1 MTNSNSIIVE
11 DVTNLYNRLVDQ
23 HRKLDKEI
31 TDLYNYYQKI
41 GHKNDQRI
49 KALKMNKLHLKDEI
63 EEIKSNL
70 QILISQ

>member
-1 MTNSNSIIVE
+1 MTNQSNKILE
-11 DVTNLYNRLVDQ
+11 DVTNLYNRLVDE

-31 TDLYNYYQKI
+31 TDLQSSY
-41 GHKNDQRI
+41 GSDQQI

-70 QILISQ
+70 QTLISQ

>member
-1 MTNSNSIIVE
+1 MTNQSNKILE
-11 DVTNLYNRLVDQ
+11 DVTHLYNRLVDE

-31 TDLYNYYQKI
+31 TDLYNSL
-41 GHKNDQRI
+41 GSDHKI

-70 QILISQ
+70 QTLISQ

>member
-1 MTNSNSIIVE
+1 MTNQSNKILE
-11 DVTNLYNRLVDQ
+11 DVTNLYNRMVDQ

-31 TDLYNYYQKI
+31 TDIYNSHGSDQK
-41 GHKNDQRI
+41 I

-70 QILISQ
+70 QTLISQ

>member
-1 MTNSNSIIVE
+1 MTNANSRILE

-41 GHKNDQRI
+41 GHKNDQKI

>member
-1 MTNSNSIIVE
+1 MTNQSNKILE
-11 DVTNLYNRLVDQ
+11 DVTNLYNRLVDE

-31 TDLYNYYQKI
+31 TDLYNSL
-41 GHKNDQRI
+41 GSDHKI

-70 QILISQ
+70 QTLISQ

>member
-41 GHKNDQRI
+41 GHNNDQRI

-63 EEIKSNL
+63 EEIRSNL
-70 QILISQ
+70 QALVQ

>member
-1 MTNSNSIIVE
+1 MTNTNSIIVE

-41 GHKNDQRI
+41 GHKNDQKI

-63 EEIKSNL
+63 EEIRSNL
-70 QILISQ
+70 QALVK

>member
-1 MTNSNSIIVE
+1 MTNANSRILE

-31 TDLYNYYQKI
+31 TDLYNSH
-41 GHKNDQRI
+41 GSDHKI

-70 QILISQ
+70 QTLISQ

>member
-1 MTNSNSIIVE
+1 MTNTNGKILE

-31 TDLYNYYQKI
+31 TDLYNSH
-41 GHKNDQRI
+41 GSDHKI

-70 QILISQ
+70 HTLISQ

>member
-49 KALKMNKLHLKDEI
+49 KALKMNKLHLKQEI
-63 EEIKSNL
+63 EEIRSNL
-70 QILISQ
+70 QALVQ